1 VAFASADHTR
11 EEVLALPQALGLRAE
26 ALAAAYLR
34 LLGCEVDSTRVRF
47 AGVEVDLVARE
58 GATRVLVEVKI
69 RSRTDYG
76 SAAESVG
83 YEKSERLRR
92 AARALVQKEPGPVR
106 IDVVAIDLAGTDL
119 RLRWIRDAV
128 HDR

>member
-1 VAFASADHTR
+1 M
-11 EEVLALPQALGLRAE
+11 ALPQALGERAE

-34 LLGCEVDSTRVRF
+34 LLGCDVTSSRIRL
-47 AGVEVDLVARE
+47 AGVEVDLIARE

-83 YEKSERLRR
+83 FEKSERLRR

-106 IDVVAIDLAGTDL
+106 IDVIALDLAGTEL
-119 RLRWIRDAV
+119 RLSWIRNAV
-128 HDR
+128 HDH